1 MATVYILHSNQ
12 LRKFY
17 IGSCENLDNR
27 LIQHR
32 AKSFK
37 NSFTSLA
44 EDWEVFY
51 QISDLNYD
59 QARKIE
65 MHIKKMKLKNYI
77 ENIKRFPEIMEK
89 LIAKYSAD
97 SSR

>member
-1 MATVYILHSNQ
+1 MATVYILYSNQ
-12 LRKFY
+12 LHKFY
-17 IGSCENLDNR
+17 IGSCENLDDR

-65 MHIKKMKLKNYI
+65 RHIKKMKSKNYI

-89 LIAKYSAD
+89 LIAKYNAG